1 MFLISLFLPYL
12 EVKFTKIT
20 KAVMKIKSTTKRV
33 AITNAGVRSTEE
45 RNMNIK
51 FLKVFSLE

>member
-33 AITNAGVRSTEE
+33 AITMLE
-45 RNMNIK
+45 
-51 FLKVFSLE
+51 LKVQRKGI